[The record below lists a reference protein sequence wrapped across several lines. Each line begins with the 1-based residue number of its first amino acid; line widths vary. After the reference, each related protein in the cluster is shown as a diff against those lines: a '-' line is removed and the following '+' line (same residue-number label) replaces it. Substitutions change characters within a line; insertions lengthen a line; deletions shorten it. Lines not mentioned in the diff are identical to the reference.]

1 MSKRFAAST
10 KVFPLGSMSKTNTKV
25 EYNYDKQFFLIQGQS
40 QFKCDFVA
48 EKIIGFLASVFS
60 EQLKNDPFKSTYY
73 SMERPSPQRTL
84 DSAFSPVSSPA
95 STTSSNLNSP
105 HIVRVSGRSISVL
118 DEDYDND
125 TASNNSQ
132 KKSPVSQANSGADS
146 PRSTPQGPPQYYR
159 GDTES
164 EGESEP
170 ENEYT
175 GQFVFAKNIA
185 QPNDVLT
192 GPPLSNRQQ
201 SNYLKLIEE
210 DTDTECALVPNSK
223 VVTVTGSTQ
232 EAVDDAL
239 SRFKQLQ
246 TLYKRRGKGPI
257 CVPCIHP
264 NPKDSRPFSLYFAD
278 LDRYRYK
285 NTVFVASD
293 FKRPLYTLLPV
304 YDDPQTGKPAKPVD
318 LINNGYQVAST
329 PRPSPLDMSSPV
341 RQSPTNSRPPSA
353 NSSPSRT
360 VTSPPPRLPNQ
371 EGGLPSASWGNR
383 TVMQSRPNVITP
395 EAEQWKTRQQILPT
409 SVPSADP
416 VDDFP
421 TLPTKSAKTPSVQ
434 AASKGMQ
441 RRVMRINSQKAPFPT
456 ANPSSTTIHE
466 QCRNYNFYN
475 AKLALTEGLENL
487 RGIRGE
493 IKFGA
498 KMGKIL
504 WFQDIKDLAMKENK
518 VVPVFNNVTTID
530 EQVINTIYGQFP
542 PSYTKTAT
550 FEIHAMA
557 RNQPTLDY
565 QPIIMNVNP
574 GAVGLQKVVVRNHRA
589 SEINWVSLDRKFD
602 FQMYLN
608 AEELGRID
616 VKPYSTFLKTMMIDT
631 TNCSMTYD
639 NVENFLKVTHVYYKR
654 TSKHRLHFPFVVEIT
669 RVERLPL
676 VPQTFGRILADT
688 GAGDV
693 WYDCD
698 VFYTSHNEFFK
709 RNLDLGIGK
718 VASWT
723 LKDILGED
731 EQALVDYI
739 KCLVLITENFELQM
753 S

>member
-1 MSKRFAAST
+1 
-10 KVFPLGSMSKTNTKV
+10 
-25 EYNYDKQFFLIQGQS
+25 
-40 QFKCDFVA
+40 
-48 EKIIGFLASVFS
+48 
-60 EQLKNDPFKSTYY
+60 
-73 SMERPSPQRTL
+73 MERPPPLHTL
-84 DSAFSPVSSPA
+84 HSASSHSSSPA

-132 KKSPVSQANSGADS
+132 KQSPVSQANGGIDS

-264 NPKDSRPFSLYFAD
+264 NPKDSRPFRLYFAD

-293 FKRPLYTLLPV
+293 FRRPLYTLLPV
-304 YDDPQTGKPAKPVD
+304 YDDPQTGKPAMPVD
-318 LINNGYQVAST
+318 LITVSQTAT
-329 PRPSPLDMSSPV
+329 APRPSPTGMSSPV
-341 RQSPTNSRPPSA
+341 RQSPTSSRPSSAHPS
-353 NSSPSRT
+353 SSRT
-360 VTSPPPRLPNQ
+360 VTSPPQQRIAMQ
-371 EGGLPSASWGNR
+371 ENGLPTASWGNR
-383 TVMQSRPNVITP
+383 TVTQSGSSIITP
-395 EAEQWKTRQQILPT
+395 EAEQWKSEQQILPT
-409 SVPSADP
+409 SAPSADP

-421 TLPTKSAKTPSVQ
+421 TLPTKAAKKPSVQ
-434 AASKGMQ
+434 AAGKGMQ
-441 RRVMRINSQKAPFPT
+441 RRVMRINSQKAPFPA

-504 WFQDIKDLAMKENK
+504 WGNLSPVVQSKIWQFQDIKDLAMKENK
-518 VVPVFNNVTTID
+518 AVPVFNNVTTTD

-557 RNQPTLDY
+557 RNQPSLDY

-589 SEINWVSLDRKFD
+589 SEIHWVSLDRKFD

-693 WYDCD
+693 WYDCE

-718 VASWT
+718 IASWT

-731 EQALVDYI
+731 EEALVDYI
-739 KCLVLITENFELQM
+739 KCMVLITENFELQM
-753 S
+753 P